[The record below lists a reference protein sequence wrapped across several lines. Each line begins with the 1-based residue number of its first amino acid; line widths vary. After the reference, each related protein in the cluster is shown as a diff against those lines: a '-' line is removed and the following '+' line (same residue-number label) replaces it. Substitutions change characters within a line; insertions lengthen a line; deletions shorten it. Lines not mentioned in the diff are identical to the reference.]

1 MARGRQQKWICKDC
15 KTEFSVQKV
24 APKFCCTCGSANIGR
39 APSIELL
46 ENYEFYDREIRS
58 VARELNEVYDFYI
71 ERKTFFDKL
80 LSYWR
85 QQCRRGYIS
94 KEQLAEYTELFKSSK
109 ASGGASN
116 GENEK
121 TEQQ

>member
-46 ENYEFYDREIRS
+46 ENYELHDREIRA
-58 VARELNEVYDFYI
+58 VAQELNEAYETYS
-71 ERKTFFDKL
+71 ERKSTYDKL

-85 QQCRRGYIS
+85 QQYRRGYITKERLDEYISLFLGS
-94 KEQLAEYTELFKSSK
+94 K
-109 ASGGASN
+109 
-116 GENEK
+116 
-121 TEQQ
+121 

>member
-58 VARELNEVYDFYI
+58 AANALNSAYETYKIAKTEYD
-71 ERKTFFDKL
+71 KM

-85 QQCRRGYIS
+85 QQYRRGYIA
-94 KEQLAEYTELFKSSK
+94 KEQLDEYTSLFSGSK
-109 ASGGASN
+109 
-116 GENEK
+116 
-121 TEQQ
+121 